1 MTLSQCPYCD
11 HRCAAGAKF
20 CSECG
25 APLHLKPCPKCGRVT
40 EVHTPVCDGCGTLFA
55 EDYQVADE
63 PLHDVPLLND
73 QLFDVARMFEP
84 AQQDE
89 PLFGEAAAKKAQSAP
104 ELRFDVNSGH
114 AGAGRLIESST
125 QALVTFPSREL
136 NLTAATRRPLKPVIV
151 WAVGAAA
158 LVAIA
163 AVLVLR
169 PSAIPESINGTA
181 MPAVTPQ
188 PAADTRP
195 EPAKVTEPSVPL
207 TAPVG
212 ATTAAT
218 AAATT
223 GPAAATTGTS
233 AATTGTSTATTG
245 AAATVTS
252 IVSSPVTAT
261 LPTVNAESK
270 PPTDQTACA
279 ATLAALGLCPKP

>member
-104 ELRFDVNSGH
+104 ELLFDVKSRH
-114 AGAGRLIESST
+114 ADGGRLIESTT
-125 QALVTFPSREL
+125 QALVPFPSREL

-151 WAVGAAA
+151 WAVGATA

-163 AVLVLR
+163 AVLLLR

-195 EPAKVTEPSVPL
+195 EPAKVTEPSVPV

-212 ATTAAT
+212 ATTAAP

-223 GPAAATTGTS
+223 GPA

-252 IVSSPVTAT
+252 IVPSPVTAT

>member
-195 EPAKVTEPSVPL
+195 EPAKVTEPSVPV

-212 ATTAAT
+212 ATTAAP

-223 GPAAATTGTS
+223 GPA

-252 IVSSPVTAT
+252 IVPSPVTAT

>member
-1 MTLSQCPYCD
+1 MILSQCPYCD

-55 EDYQVADE
+55 EDCQVADE

-104 ELRFDVNSGH
+104 QLLFDVNSEH

-125 QALVTFPSREL
+125 QALVPFPSREL
-136 NLTAATRRPLKPVIV
+136 NLTAATKRPLKPVIV

-158 LVAIA
+158 LVAIV
-163 AVLVLR
+163 AVLLLR

-195 EPAKVTEPSVPL
+195 EPAKVTEPSVPV

-212 ATTAAT
+212 AATAAT
-218 AAATT
+218 VAATT
-223 GPAAATTGTS
+223 GPA

-252 IVSSPVTAT
+252 IVSSPVTAS
-261 LPTVNAESK
+261 LPTLNAESK

>member
-104 ELRFDVNSGH
+104 QLLFDVNSEN

-125 QALVTFPSREL
+125 QALVPFPSREL
-136 NLTAATRRPLKPVIV
+136 NLTAATKRPLKPVIV

-195 EPAKVTEPSVPL
+195 EPAKVTEPSVPV

-212 ATTAAT
+212 AATAAT
-218 AAATT
+218 VAATT
-223 GPAAATTGTS
+223 GPA

-252 IVSSPVTAT
+252 IVPSPVTAT